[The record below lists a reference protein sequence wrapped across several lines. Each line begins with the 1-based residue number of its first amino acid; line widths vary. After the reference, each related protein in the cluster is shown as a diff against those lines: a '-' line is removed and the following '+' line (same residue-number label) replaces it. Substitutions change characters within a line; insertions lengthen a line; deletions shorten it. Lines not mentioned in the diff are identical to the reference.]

1 MDVTG
6 SMQRWIDAARGT
18 VMESVGR
25 LRERM
30 PSSRFRL
37 AFVGYRD
44 IHDANRFEV
53 RDFSEDVAA
62 LTAFIHSVTASGGN
76 DTPEDVAGGLF
87 HSLSLSWDAD
97 VKLLLFCADAPAHG
111 RKYTPAGCD
120 DEFPKGDPDGRDP
133 CDLVAQL
140 AQRGVD
146 MTCFRCT
153 DMVDPMCALFMA
165 AHEEGAKRPGGA
177 GADANFVLLNVKA
190 ANAAPAAAAAGAP
203 RWGGG
208 PPAVAACA
216 PPPPGA
222 AAAFGVARLFAA
234 PRRAAAGGDER
245 APRMPASGGSGISAA
260 PCAPSCAPEEAPS
273 APSASDAFSEG
284 LMASVERCM
293 ASAARRR

>member
-1 MDVTG
+1 M
-6 SMQRWIDAARGT
+6 
-18 VMESVGR
+18 
-25 LRERM
+25 
-30 PSSRFRL
+30 
-37 AFVGYRD
+37 GYRD

-62 LTAFIHSVTASGGN
+62 LTAFIHSVNASGGN

-87 HSLSLSWDAD
+87 HSLNLSWDAE

-140 AQRGVD
+140 AQKGVD

-153 DMVDPMCALFMA
+153 DMVDPMISLFMA

-190 ANAAPAAAAAGAP
+190 ANAAAAPAGAP
-203 RWGGG
+203 RWGDG
-208 PPAVAACA
+208 PPAVAACGA
-216 PPPPGA
+216 PPPGA
-222 AAAFGVARLFAA
+222 ISAFGVARKAAFA
-234 PRRAAAGGDER
+234 PRAGAVLFRGMPAAGG
-245 APRMPASGGSGISAA
+245 SGFSAA
-260 PCAPSCAPEEAPS
+260 PCAPPCAPEEAPS
-273 APSASDAFSEG
+273 GAAPSASDAFSEG